1 LDQAISFAKQS
12 EESLSF
18 SVNVSPKQ
26 FKDVGFADYVEG
38 LLSKANL
45 EPSRL
50 ELEITETSLVEDDE
64 RAIRVIEQL
73 KEIGVQMSLDDFGT
87 GYSSMSYLA
96 KFPFDRLKIDRAFMS
111 GAIYSAKRRA
121 IVKAM
126 IEVGKALNMRVIAE
140 GVETRDELDFLKA
153 EGCDEA
159 QGFLF
164 GKPALLAD
172 AMKNLQHPIAA
183 SHRLRSQEEIDRLVD
198 MLRNTHAMAG

>member
-1 LDQAISFAKQS
+1 
-12 EESLSF
+12 
-18 SVNVSPKQ
+18 
-26 FKDVGFADYVEG
+26 
-38 LLSKANL
+38 
-45 EPSRL
+45 
-50 ELEITETSLVEDDE
+50 VEDDE

-159 QGFLF
+159 QGYLF

-172 AMKNLQHPIAA
+172 AMKNLQYPIAA

-198 MLRNTHAMAG
+198 MLRNTHALAG